1 MCESHETRWKKAAFV
16 VQVIDRGNLQVDNRE
31 PIMTTITLP
40 ADIEAS
46 LAEEA
51 RRRGTTPEAVA
62 LDSLRKLFIA
72 SSIKNEPGNSDTL
85 FDFLNGFMGTV
96 HGVAEPFS
104 EKCGERFA
112 EGL

>member
-1 MCESHETRWKKAAFV
+1 
-16 VQVIDRGNLQVDNRE
+16 
-31 PIMTTITLP
+31 MTTITLP
-40 ADIEAS
+40 ADVEAS

-62 LDSLRKLFIA
+62 LDSLRKLFTVP
-72 SSIKNEPGNSDTL
+72 STKNEPGNSDTL

-96 HGVAEPFS
+96 HGVVEPFS

-112 EGL
+112 EGLVEKQGQERL